1 MNVTFLI
8 GNGFDLGIG
17 LKTTYLDFY
26 NVYCKTTME
35 DSWGIKRFKSELQ
48 DNYENWSDFEAAFGE
63 YASNLYNSGQYLE
76 MFEDFVIKFS
86 DYLKN
91 EEKNFDSSKIEFI
104 QKSMKKALVSY
115 YDIRPEDKEQ
125 LLRLIGSN
133 KVYFDFVSF
142 NYTRCLD
149 TCLRILCKQVNYD
162 DQIKGYISNVVHV
175 HGYTEDNMIM
185 GVNDISQIKN
195 SGFSENLDVTEE
207 IVKPLQ
213 NQVIR
218 MNFDNR
224 ATRIIKG
231 SSIICVYGMSIGVT
245 DKKWWKL
252 IMDWLQENSARHLIV
267 LQHKEGT
274 RFTFRWNRLVKEVR
288 AKLFLYGNI
297 PEEKQ
302 SDLVSRIHIEFNH
315 DIFAMNLRK
324 QDTDENVQPVKA

>member
-63 YASNLYNSGQYLE
+63 YASNLYDSRQYLE

-149 TCLRILCKQVNYD
+149 TCRKILCKQVNYD
-162 DQIKGYISNVVHV
+162 NQIKGYISNVVHV

-324 QDTDENVQPVKA
+324 QDTDENMQPVKA

>member
-1 MNVTFLI
+1 M
-8 GNGFDLGIG
+8 
-17 LKTTYLDFY
+17 
-26 NVYCKTTME
+26 
-35 DSWGIKRFKSELQ
+35 
-48 DNYENWSDFEAAFGE
+48 
-63 YASNLYNSGQYLE
+63 
-76 MFEDFVIKFS
+76 
-86 DYLKN
+86 
-91 EEKNFDSSKIEFI
+91 
-104 QKSMKKALVSY
+104 
-115 YDIRPEDKEQ
+115 
-125 LLRLIGSN
+125 
-133 KVYFDFVSF
+133 
-142 NYTRCLD
+142 
-149 TCLRILCKQVNYD
+149 
-162 DQIKGYISNVVHV
+162 
-175 HGYTEDNMIM
+175 
-185 GVNDISQIKN
+185 
-195 SGFSENLDVTEE
+195 TEE

-324 QDTDENVQPVKA
+324 QDTDENMQPVKA